1 MLHYNLSERY
11 SFLLRTGNKTSMA
24 STPPWLA
31 AAAARLLD
39 DAALSSES
47 SSPSPPS
54 GLRARGQSITGA
66 SRFQY
71 LDQHSPRLS
80 PRPWHCPRPEDHQRV
95 LRFMDG
101 GQRWPVRAH
110 LVLCVHID
118 CVRRGELTQRF
129 GGYRFGKHAKISPCH
144 QTPLATAASSREQQ
158 RRESARSPSTFRD
171 PTAIPKSA
179 HHMTDCAYV
188 RCCM

>member
-101 GQRWPVRAH
+101 GQRWSKLHQQAIQRGADSFGFRVRQPNARGGGSAPAARGRSSRVEGAVPAHPSSSSGPMCRAH
-110 LVLCVHID
+110 
-118 CVRRGELTQRF
+118 R
-129 GGYRFGKHAKISPCH
+129 
-144 QTPLATAASSREQQ
+144 
-158 RRESARSPSTFRD
+158 
-171 PTAIPKSA
+171 
-179 HHMTDCAYV
+179 
-188 RCCM
+188 